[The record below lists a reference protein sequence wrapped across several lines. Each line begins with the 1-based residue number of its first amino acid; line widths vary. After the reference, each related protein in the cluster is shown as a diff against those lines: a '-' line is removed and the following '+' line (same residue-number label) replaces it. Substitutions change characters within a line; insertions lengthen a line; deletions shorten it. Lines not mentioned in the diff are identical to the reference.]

1 MKPNILFLTIDAFQ
15 ARRFFGKN
23 RTAKTPNIDSLL
35 EKGTYFSQAFSN
47 ADGTILSL
55 NSMFNS
61 LFPFATGVRQKKI
74 YLENTNLFQHLII
87 NKDMTFNVLSHTE
100 YVTSSKT
107 KNLEMVNMTN

>member
-1 MKPNILFLTIDAFQ
+1 MSLNFLFTFYCNSLLLSSNNSEIRPNIIFLTIDAFQ

-35 EKGTYFSQAFSN
+35 EKGTYFTQAFSN

-74 YLENTNLFQHLII
+74 YLDFSGFFTNR
-87 NKDMTFNVLSHTE
+87 
-100 YVTSSKT
+100 
-107 KNLEMVNMTN
+107 